1 MSRNVANFSA
11 RVVEITRVDA
21 HFLYVFGGLDSH
33 CRHEVYVGHQ
43 WHVAAV
49 GHELRL
55 DVGKV
60 GCMGYGLRREAYQL
74 CPGLGEGLDL
84 GHGCLG
90 VEGGS
95 GGHRLRHDIDVGAY
109 DDIADMHRRGV
120 SAVWL
125 FRHVSLS

>member
-1 MSRNVANFSA
+1 MVDADADCRIVLAADVEKRREFFAEFLNLFRIFFVGKFHLAERAA

-49 GHELRL
+49 GHEPGL

-60 GCMGYGLRREAYQL
+60 GCMGYGLRR
-74 CPGLGEGLDL
+74 
-84 GHGCLG
+84 
-90 VEGGS
+90 
-95 GGHRLRHDIDVGAY
+95 
-109 DDIADMHRRGV
+109 
-120 SAVWL
+120 
-125 FRHVSLS
+125 